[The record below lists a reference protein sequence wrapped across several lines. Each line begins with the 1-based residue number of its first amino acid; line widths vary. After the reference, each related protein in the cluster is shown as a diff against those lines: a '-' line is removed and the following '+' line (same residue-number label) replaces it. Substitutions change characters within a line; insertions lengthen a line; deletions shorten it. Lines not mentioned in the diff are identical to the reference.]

1 MRNFFNVYF
10 GHDFEL
16 NIGLNTLQAIVNVWM
31 NDQNLSSRA
40 SANDGFYF
48 VMEQLDWT
56 LKHQKQ
62 NRSHKS
68 VLVILWYVQYT
79 IVYILVVILGRFF
92 RAEWVRVSTSSR
104 RVFAD
109 YFKPM
114 HTDKFAFS
122 QESRHQ
128 KIFDFVLSQ

>member
-48 VMEQLDWT
+48 VMEQLKWT
-56 LKHQKQ
+56 LKHHKHTILLKLRPFIEFWKGVIYKKAKCKGWNLKIDFSF
-62 NRSHKS
+62 NRFYGSKPEASKDTRVHKTTEIFF
-68 VLVILWYVQYT
+68 ILYFFT
-79 IVYILVVILGRFF
+79 INHQ
-92 RAEWVRVSTSSR
+92 STSR
-104 RVFAD
+104 
-109 YFKPM
+109 P
-114 HTDKFAFS
+114 TT
-122 QESRHQ
+122 
-128 KIFDFVLSQ
+128 